1 MRFIAYAA
9 IIATASSVILS
20 ERDQDQLAQVSI
32 QSFAEPS
39 AEPAA
44 DKKGSGGGDEKAGKN
59 SGGDKKGSGHGDEKG
74 GRSSG

>member
-20 ERDQDQLAQVSI
+20 ERDQDQFAQVSI

-44 DKKGSGGGDEKAGKN
+44 DKKGSGGGDEKGGKA
-59 SGGDKKGSGHGDEKG
+59 SGGDKG
-74 GRSSG
+74 GRTSGGDK